1 MANKVEVTYN
11 PQLGYLKT
19 VFTHPFDFLTE
30 VQSYSQEQN
39 ALELVAGTYQKKT
52 ARVRVDLLT
61 ETAFRFRMYPY
72 EEKVFENAVFPL
84 EGRQAYSLEDKGE
97 CLSLSTGRM
106 ELRLQKR
113 PWQLS
118 VLLDGKPLTHENVC
132 DSNVDNMCK
141 YLPIGFDCDGQGN
154 VVKVRETMYMYSDE
168 NFYGF
173 GEKFTGF
180 NKRGQVI
187 HCRQSDALSTNTER
201 SYQNIPYFMSSRGY
215 SILLNTYTDNV
226 CDMGVGSGVSYG
238 MEVADKMLDYVMF
251 CDRDYKGLLEGYTA
265 LTGRSPMIPKWA
277 FGLWMSKCSYRTQ
290 EEVETVARTLREKKI
305 PADVIHIDGWQK
317 MSNSGVWEW
326 DLERFPNPQGMI
338 QTLKDL
344 HFHLSL
350 WMWPYI
356 RVGADSYEFAKEKGY
371 LVMNEK
377 GEVATF
383 HSAATNDFYFAAFDF
398 TNPEMVEWYKGLVKN
413 VVKDGV
419 GVIKTDFSEAL
430 PLDAVYHDGSNGLQG
445 HNKLPLLYAK
455 TIYEACAEVKLPAGE
470 RPMLWGRSGYAGSQ
484 NYPGNWA
491 GDSST
496 HENNLACVLRSG
508 LSIGLSGVPFWGHD
522 IGGFYNTDSD
532 GYECPPTEQQY
543 VRSAQFGLLSPL
555 SRCHG
560 KTPREPWN
568 FSERAQ
574 EIFGAYDRLRYRLAP
589 YLYSTAIQAHN
600 TGLPML
606 RALLLEFPDDFTVQN
621 VGMEYMLGESLLVAP
636 IFDQDDLRVYLPQ
649 GQWACLRTGEFTSG
663 GRWVRPE
670 NTLEHIPVYLRENTA
685 VPMRSEDVLW
695 SEEKNYEDL
704 TVLLNISG
712 CVDQTFYDDGV
723 EYRFRAVLQGE
734 RALVETN
741 LPVKALKIYAQSPIT
756 GAVLN
761 GKALSVQ
768 KVSPAIT
775 VACAEKG

>member
-72 EEKVFENAVFPL
+72 EEKVFENAVFSL

-141 YLPIGFDCDGQGN
+141 YL
-154 VVKVRETMYMYSDE
+154 MYSDE

-670 NTLEHIPVYLRENTA
+670 NTLENIPVYLRENTA

>member
-52 ARVRVDLLT
+52 ARVRIDLLT

-106 ELRLQKR
+106 ELRLKKR

-508 LSIGLSGVPFWGHD
+508 LSIGLSGVPFWGRRLLQHGQRW
-522 IGGFYNTDSD
+522 IRVPAHRAAV
-532 GYECPPTEQQY
+532 CPQRP
-543 VRSAQFGLLSPL
+543 VRPAQPL
-555 SRCHG
+555 EPL
-560 KTPREPWN
+560 PRQDPP
-568 FSERAQ
+568 
-574 EIFGAYDRLRYRLAP
+574 GALELQRKGPGDLRRLRPAPLPPGPLPLFHSHSGPQHRPAHAAGSAAGVPRRLYGAERGDGIHVGRKP
-589 YLYSTAIQAHN
+589 AGGPHLRPGRPA
-600 TGLPML
+600 GLPSPGTVGL
-606 RALLLEFPDDFTVQN
+606 PAHRGVHLRRALGAAGEHPGEYPCLPAGEHGRPHAQRGRPLER
-621 VGMEYMLGESLLVAP
+621 GEKL
-636 IFDQDDLRVYLPQ
+636 
-649 GQWACLRTGEFTSG
+649 
-663 GRWVRPE
+663 
-670 NTLEHIPVYLRENTA
+670 
-685 VPMRSEDVLW
+685 
-695 SEEKNYEDL
+695 
-704 TVLLNISG
+704 
-712 CVDQTFYDDGV
+712 
-723 EYRFRAVLQGE
+723 
-734 RALVETN
+734 
-741 LPVKALKIYAQSPIT
+741 
-756 GAVLN
+756 
-761 GKALSVQ
+761 
-768 KVSPAIT
+768 
-775 VACAEKG
+775 

>member
-1 MANKVEVTYN
+1 
-11 PQLGYLKT
+11 
-19 VFTHPFDFLTE
+19 
-30 VQSYSQEQN
+30 
-39 ALELVAGTYQKKT
+39 
-52 ARVRVDLLT
+52 
-61 ETAFRFRMYPY
+61 
-72 EEKVFENAVFPL
+72 
-84 EGRQAYSLEDKGE
+84 
-97 CLSLSTGRM
+97 
-106 ELRLQKR
+106 
-113 PWQLS
+113 
-118 VLLDGKPLTHENVC
+118 
-132 DSNVDNMCK
+132 
-141 YLPIGFDCDGQGN
+141 
-154 VVKVRETMYMYSDE
+154 
-168 NFYGF
+168 
-173 GEKFTGF
+173 
-180 NKRGQVI
+180 
-187 HCRQSDALSTNTER
+187 
-201 SYQNIPYFMSSRGY
+201 
-215 SILLNTYTDNV
+215 
-226 CDMGVGSGVSYG
+226 
-238 MEVADKMLDYVMF
+238 
-251 CDRDYKGLLEGYTA
+251 
-265 LTGRSPMIPKWA
+265 
-277 FGLWMSKCSYRTQ
+277 
-290 EEVETVARTLREKKI
+290 
-305 PADVIHIDGWQK
+305 

-670 NTLEHIPVYLRENTA
+670 NTLENIPVYLRENTA

-704 TVLLNISG
+704 TVLLNLSG

-775 VACAEKG
+775 VACAEKD